1 MDLGMQLFMHTMT
14 NHSFFMLFKLLKELH
29 LPFIADQLV
38 SQPEDDRVF
47 LLNVL
52 SQQISV
58 FHSVKFE
65 GFQIGA
71 LKCFPH

>member
-14 NHSFFMLFKLLKELH
+14 NHIFFMLFKLLKELH

-52 SQQISV
+52 S
-58 FHSVKFE
+58 
-65 GFQIGA
+65 
-71 LKCFPH
+71 